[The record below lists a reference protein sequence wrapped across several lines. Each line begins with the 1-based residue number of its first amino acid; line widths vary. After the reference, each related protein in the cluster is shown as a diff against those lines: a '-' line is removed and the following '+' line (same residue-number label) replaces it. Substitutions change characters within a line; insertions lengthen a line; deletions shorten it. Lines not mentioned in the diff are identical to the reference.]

1 MSFLF
6 GYWSEEVKM
15 LEQLGWLGEPG
26 VQTADTETFTNFSSI
41 MDLGHCWEHPVVTFS
56 HREV

>member
-1 MSFLF
+1 
-6 GYWSEEVKM
+6 M